1 MRGTGPGN
9 SPWGTNRLD
18 LPFHSLYISA
28 RSSIFLSRLHT
39 VHSCGFRSLRKFK
52 INSSSFLSKRR
63 GTLRHPSLWLFVLV
77 MIKEKTIVIQT
88 RRVYFRSFLSN
99 WILTEDH
106 CRVAPPPSPLYL
118 PLWKVE
124 HRYDLENIW
133 LGGHQQLFC
142 SSNKE
147 EDSTACSQFWSIWPS
162 TRTALWWGE
171 SGWVCGKMLLCGCVC
186 MSM

>member
-1 MRGTGPGN
+1 MFHSFFYIYLYIYLYIYIYIYISSTLSIFPPL
-9 SPWGTNRLD
+9 SLY
-18 LPFHSLYISA
+18 LLHSLYISA

-106 CRVAPPPSPLYL
+106 SPSPIILTFMKSRT
-118 PLWKVE
+118 PV
-124 HRYDLENIW
+124 W
-133 LGGHQQLFC
+133 LGKYLARRSPTAFLFLQQRGGQH
-142 SSNKE
+142 S
-147 EDSTACSQFWSIWPS
+147 
-162 TRTALWWGE
+162 
-171 SGWVCGKMLLCGCVC
+171 LLPVLINLT
-186 MSM
+186 

>member
-9 SPWGTNRLD
+9 SPWGTNQLD

-39 VHSCGFRSLRKFK
+39 VHSCGLRSLRKFK
-52 INSSSFLSKRR
+52 INSSFLSKRR

-106 CRVAPPPSPLYL
+106 CRVDTPPSPS
-118 PLWKVE
+118 PIIFTFMKSRTPV
-124 HRYDLENIW
+124 W
-133 LGGHQQLFC
+133 LGKYLARRSPTAFLFLQQRGGQH
-142 SSNKE
+142 S
-147 EDSTACSQFWSIWPS
+147 
-162 TRTALWWGE
+162 
-171 SGWVCGKMLLCGCVC
+171 LLPVLINLT
-186 MSM
+186 